1 MPLGP
6 FYFDT
11 KEILGK
17 YPEVKL
23 VYFFGS
29 QAEGNAGPMSDYD
42 FAVYFDENTPSKRQF
57 DIRLLLIAD
66 LMKKLKNENVDVI
79 ILNDDLGPLL
89 KYQVI
94 KHGKIIFEQKPYRLI
109 LEPKIYSEFFDYQV
123 FSKLNNL

>member
-1 MPLGP
+1 MYLSP

-11 KEILGK
+11 KAVFGK
-17 YPEVKL
+17 YPDIKL

-29 QAEGNAGPMSDYD
+29 RAEGNAGPMSDYD
-42 FAVYFDENTPSKRQF
+42 FAIYFEEKTSPKKQF
-57 DIRLLLIAD
+57 DTRLLLMTD
-66 LMKKLKNENVDVI
+66 LMKRLKNDNIDVVV
-79 ILNDDLGPLL
+79 LNDDLEPLL

-94 KHGKIIFEQKPYRLI
+94 KYGKIIFEQKPYRLI